1 LHVKIPG
8 VPSAKSVSNKRL
20 TSIWKN
26 ISDKPLP
33 EMHAFTLDD
42 KDFFFLLDM
51 IQKTPSVQDTRIKEY
66 GIDFDNKYVEAYS
79 FKVKNYFV
87 ILVKQ
92 TAPLVASLEHELK
105 HILTADHSS

>member
-1 LHVKIPG
+1 MHVKLPG

-66 GIDFDNKYVEAYS
+66 GIDFDNKYVEACS
-79 FKVKNYFV
+79 FKIKDHFV

-92 TAPLVASLEHELK
+92 SAPLAASLEHELK
-105 HILTADHSS
+105 HILTADHSA